1 MKGTWNPNLHQIF
14 RRDLSS
20 VHNFHNSKIKAL
32 EEINKTDVTP
42 DLENIHQNVK
52 ETKKQESSKW
62 AHGWITQ

>member
-1 MKGTWNPNLHQIF
+1 
-14 RRDLSS
+14 

-52 ETKKQESSKW
+52 ETKKQESSK
-62 AHGWITQ
+62 